1 MIAIVFLPLLDCD
14 LDIFPTGKR
23 VKHGG
28 EYRENTAKIPANI
41 YLCGPEKVTG

>member
-1 MIAIVFLPLLDCD
+1 MIVIVFLPLLDCD

-28 EYRENTAKIPANI
+28 EYRAKIPANI